1 MSASDGMA
9 DVVILF
15 GGSSDE
21 RRVSVASGQN
31 LATLLPEA
39 ELWFQAP
46 EGGVWACPRELLAAH
61 QNAYTTDFRLPGAP
75 RWPSLE
81 AALDAPEAKGRTFYL
96 GFHGGAGEDGT
107 VQRLLEQR
115 RLAFTGSGSAASAA
129 GFDKERSK
137 ALAAKAGVRT
147 VESQELSGGEAA
159 VRAALEGMLARH
171 GRVVAKPV
179 RGGSSVGLHH
189 VKGPEDAARAARD
202 IAQAPAGVV
211 FLCEAFV
218 QGTELTVGVVDAPD
232 GTTRALPCSEVRL
245 DPGRAFDFE
254 GKYLAK
260 GTVEITPAEVPPDVF
275 AAAQALAITAHKA
288 LGCEGYT
295 RTDIIVGAQ
304 GPVYLETNTLPGM
317 TKASFIP
324 QQLAAEGTPV
334 RAFLEGQVALARAR
348 RDRTR

>member
-1 MSASDGMA
+1 MSAA

-15 GGSSDE
+15 GGASDE
-21 RRVSVASGQN
+21 RRVSVASAQN
-31 LATLLPEA
+31 VASVLGEA
-39 ELWFQAP
+39 QVWFQAP
-46 EGGVWACPRELLAAH
+46 EGSVTPCPRDVLAAH
-61 QNAYTTDFRLPGAP
+61 QNAYTTDFRVPGAA
-75 RWPSLE
+75 RWPTLE
-81 AALDAPEAKGRTFYL
+81 AALDSAEAKGKTFFL

-107 VQRLLEQR
+107 VQRALEQR
-115 RLAFTGSGSAASAA
+115 GLAFTGSGSAASAA
-129 GFDKERSK
+129 GFDKERAK

-147 VESQELSGGEAA
+147 VESRELSGDEAA
-159 VRAALEGMLARH
+159 VRGALEALLARH
-171 GRVVAKPV
+171 GRIVAKPI
-179 RGGSSVGLHH
+179 RGGSSVGLYH
-189 VKGPEDAARAARD
+189 VKGAEDVARAARD
-202 IAQAPAGVV
+202 IAAQPPEVA
-211 FLCEAFV
+211 FLAEAFV
-218 QGTELTVGVVDAPD
+218 QGTELTVGVVDSLD
-232 GTTRALPCSEVRL
+232 GRTRALPCSEVRL

-275 AAAQALAITAHKA
+275 AAAQALAITAHRA

-334 RAFLEGQVALARAR
+334 RQFLEEQLALARAR
-348 RDRTR
+348 RDRKR